1 MVPAGN
7 SLLGEQGSDNA
18 DDREGPVDVSA
29 VSSENAVWRRLLE
42 NRLAGTLQVLGE
54 PVVRGTPWGEI
65 KPLMNSSLVDK
76 DDDA

>member
-1 MVPAGN
+1 
-7 SLLGEQGSDNA
+7 
-18 DDREGPVDVSA
+18 

-65 KPLMNSSLVDK
+65 KPLVNSLLVDK